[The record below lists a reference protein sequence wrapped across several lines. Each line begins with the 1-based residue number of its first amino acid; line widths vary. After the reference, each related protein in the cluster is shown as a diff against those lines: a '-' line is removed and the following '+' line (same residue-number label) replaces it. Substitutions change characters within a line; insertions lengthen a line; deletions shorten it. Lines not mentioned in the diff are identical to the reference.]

1 MGIQIH
7 SVEELTFDIVH
18 CDFWLT
24 SLDAQKCAGEL
35 RLYCRRLGV
44 RWYVWRK
51 DNSRNDTH
59 KENMPVKL
67 PRRIT
72 PGWALLSCRMHC
84 DDLQSMRIACTRSN
98 SDDPI
103 EAHAPE
109 ALCPTTVPKHTFVSR
124 KAPWPHRSAR
134 QNGMV
139 NERIWRL
146 ACEGQAMYQTQSS

>member
-72 PGWALLSCRMHC
+72 PGWALLSCRM
-84 DDLQSMRIACTRSN
+84 LYKAC
-98 SDDPI
+98 
-103 EAHAPE
+103 A
-109 ALCPTTVPKHTFVSR
+109 
-124 KAPWPHRSAR
+124 
-134 QNGMV
+134 
-139 NERIWRL
+139 
-146 ACEGQAMYQTQSS
+146 